1 MTSPYNSGDPNFQ
14 QPDSIFGTPQQQPS
28 GPGPMPQQQQPAMNA
43 GAPQQH
49 VQQVVNVNLTAAQ
62 VQGMAG
68 AEPAPPVQ
76 HAKSFGVY
84 MLCLAF
90 GGYIGAHHY
99 YTGNIGRGLLYTCTL
114 GLFMFGWLGDLVN
127 ARRNFNREMAS
138 QGILSAQFRS

>member
-14 QPDSIFGTPQQQPS
+14 QHDSIFGPPQQQPG
-28 GPGPMPQQQQPAMNA
+28 GPGPMPQQPQPAMNA
-43 GAPQQH
+43 GMPQH

-68 AEPAPPVQ
+68 AEPVQ
-76 HAKSFGVY
+76 HVKSVGVY
-84 MLCLAF
+84 MMCLAF

-99 YTGNIGRGLLYTCTL
+99 YTGNISRGLLYTCTF

-138 QGILSAQFRS
+138 QGILSAQYRS

>member
-14 QPDSIFGTPQQQPS
+14 QHDSIFGPPQQQPG
-28 GPGPMPQQQQPAMNA
+28 GPGPMPQQPQPAMNA
-43 GAPQQH
+43 GMPQH
-49 VQQVVNVNLTAAQ
+49 VQQ

-84 MLCLAF
+84 MLCLVFA
-90 GGYIGAHHY
+90 GIIGAHHY
-99 YTGNIGRGLLYTCTL
+99 YTGNIGRGLLYTCTA
-114 GLFMFGWLGDLVN
+114 GLFAFGWLGDLVN

-138 QGILSAQFRS
+138 QGILSAQYRS